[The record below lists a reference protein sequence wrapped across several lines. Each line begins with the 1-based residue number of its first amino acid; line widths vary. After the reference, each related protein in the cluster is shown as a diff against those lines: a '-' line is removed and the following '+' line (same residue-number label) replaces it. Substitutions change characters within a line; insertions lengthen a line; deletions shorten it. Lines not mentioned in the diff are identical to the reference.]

1 MAARNL
7 RKWLAVGAGVGI
19 EIGAREL
26 RIVVARVRPTGV
38 RVLGSATI
46 EGFRERPATEWGAEY
61 AAFLKKL
68 GASHL
73 VASVLLPRQ
82 EVIVRPLN
90 LPGVAAGDLEAAV
103 GFQLES
109 LHPYPEDEAASAW
122 ARIPRAAWVLVAI
135 ARRAVVE
142 RYAELFSEAGIKVAS
157 FTVSAAAIRSAIR
170 LLATPPAAFVT
181 YYDAGGEV
189 ELYGE
194 SEARPLFSAVLD
206 PPLERALPLA
216 LGELRLDAA
225 QESLPL
231 QRMLPAPRWAPPDF
245 DLSRA
250 TLAYAAALA
259 GACPRLA
266 TAANLLPAQLRQTS
280 SRAIYVPTLALGG
293 LLAIV
298 LAALAVSGALENR
311 RYLERLDAEIAKLEP
326 PARRLAQMEGQVA
339 AARARTRLLDDF
351 QKRSK
356 ADLDALNELTRLL
369 APPAW
374 LNSLE
379 LTRAGANLSGE
390 AEQAASLLKILDASP
405 MFRNSEFT
413 MGITRIGGAEVFRVR
428 TQREGAPQ

>member
-1 MAARNL
+1 
-7 RKWLAVGAGVGI
+7 
-19 EIGAREL
+19 
-26 RIVVARVRPTGV
+26 
-38 RVLGSATI
+38 
-46 EGFRERPATEWGAEY
+46 
-61 AAFLKKL
+61 
-68 GASHL
+68 
-73 VASVLLPRQ
+73 
-82 EVIVRPLN
+82 
-90 LPGVAAGDLEAAV
+90 
-103 GFQLES
+103 
-109 LHPYPEDEAASAW
+109 
-122 ARIPRAAWVLVAI
+122 
-135 ARRAVVE
+135 
-142 RYAELFSEAGIKVAS
+142 
-157 FTVSAAAIRSAIR
+157 
-170 LLATPPAAFVT
+170 
-181 YYDAGGEV
+181 
-189 ELYGE
+189 
-194 SEARPLFSAVLD
+194 
-206 PPLERALPLA
+206 
-216 LGELRLDAA
+216 
-225 QESLPL
+225 
-231 QRMLPAPRWAPPDF
+231 MLPAPRWTPPDF

-266 TAANLLPAQLRQTS
+266 LAANLLPAQLRQTS

-298 LAALAVSGALENR
+298 LAALAVSGTLENR

-326 PARRLAQMEGQVA
+326 RAKRLSQMEGQIA

-413 MGITRIGGAEVFRVR
+413 TGITRVGGAEVFRIR
-428 TQREGAPQ
+428 TQREGGPQ

>member
-1 MAARNL
+1 M
-7 RKWLAVGAGVGI
+7 
-19 EIGAREL
+19 
-26 RIVVARVRPTGV
+26 
-38 RVLGSATI
+38 
-46 EGFRERPATEWGAEY
+46 GAEY

-73 VASVLLPRQ
+73 VASVLLPRH

-135 ARRAVVE
+135 ARRAAVE

-181 YYDAGGEV
+181 YHDMGGEV

-194 SEARPLFSAVLD
+194 SEARPLFSAVFD
-206 PPLERALPLA
+206 VPLERALPLA
-216 LGELRLDAA
+216 LAELRLDAA

-245 DLSRA
+245 DLSPA

-266 TAANLLPAQLRQTS
+266 LAANLLPAQLRQSS

-298 LAALAVSGALENR
+298 LAALAVSATLENR

-326 PARRLAQMEGQVA
+326 RAKRLSQMEGQIA
-339 AARARTRLLDDF
+339 AARARTQLLDDF

-369 APPAW
+369 SPPVW
-374 LNSLE
+374 LNTLE

-405 MFRNSEFT
+405 MFQNSEFT
-413 MGITRIGGAEVFRVR
+413 MGITRIGGAEVFRIR